1 MQVTMRTREARPGH
15 RRILRTLQGALV
27 GRPIYWRLLKIN
39 LVGQHP
45 FAGPYAGVYGK
56 VLKPFLVG
64 GDNAQLL
71 FSWPSV
77 ATLFFPS

>member
-1 MQVTMRTREARPGH
+1 MQVTMRTREARPGP

-27 GRPIYWRLLKIN
+27 GRPIYWRLFQIN
-39 LVGQHP
+39 LVGQRP

-64 GDNAQLL
+64 GNNAQLL

-77 ATLFFPS
+77 ATLFSPS